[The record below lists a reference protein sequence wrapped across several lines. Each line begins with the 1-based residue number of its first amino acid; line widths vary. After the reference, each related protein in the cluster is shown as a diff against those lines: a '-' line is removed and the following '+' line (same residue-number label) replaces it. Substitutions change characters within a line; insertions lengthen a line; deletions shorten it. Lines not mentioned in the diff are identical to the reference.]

1 MRCRLAV
8 PLYADAMRRSYKNEK
23 SIREE
28 RKLSEK
34 YSFELFVLQLP
45 LALNKCSEMY
55 LEMARSMAMSAF
67 LSGDGHGETNVQL
80 SKINECLDKRDMCRT
95 FVARVK
101 KTVDEMP
108 RSQYRLIV
116 ELCFKHIHPQTI
128 ADKFGTSVST
138 VYRKLRRAR
147 KTLVD
152 KLADNGVTKE
162 WVIAEFGDIPLT
174 RTVVETAHG
183 KRMVFKPDLSSVG
196 LAMQYYGAKN

>member
-1 MRCRLAV
+1 M
-8 PLYADAMRRSYKNEK
+8 
-23 SIREE
+23 
-28 RKLSEK
+28 SEK

-45 LALNKCSEMY
+45 LVLNKCSEMY

-116 ELCFKHIHPQTI
+116 ELCFNHIHPQTI

-183 KRMVFKPDLSSVG
+183 KRTVFKPDLSSVG

>member
-1 MRCRLAV
+1 M
-8 PLYADAMRRSYKNEK
+8 
-23 SIREE
+23 
-28 RKLSEK
+28 SEK

-45 LALNKCSEMY
+45 LVLNKCSEMY

-116 ELCFKHIHPQTI
+116 
-128 ADKFGTSVST
+128 
-138 VYRKLRRAR
+138 
-147 KTLVD
+147 
-152 KLADNGVTKE
+152 
-162 WVIAEFGDIPLT
+162 
-174 RTVVETAHG
+174 
-183 KRMVFKPDLSSVG
+183 
-196 LAMQYYGAKN
+196 

>member
-1 MRCRLAV
+1 
-8 PLYADAMRRSYKNEK
+8 
-23 SIREE
+23 
-28 RKLSEK
+28 
-34 YSFELFVLQLP
+34 
-45 LALNKCSEMY
+45 
-55 LEMARSMAMSAF
+55 
-67 LSGDGHGETNVQL
+67 
-80 SKINECLDKRDMCRT
+80 MCRT

-116 ELCFKHIHPQTI
+116 ELCFKHTHPQTI

-174 RTVVETAHG
+174 RTVLETAHG
-183 KRMVFKPDLSSVG
+183 KRTVFKPDLSSVG